1 MKELDKVEQS
11 VLRDAI
17 RDLNN
22 SGLIDKPIKM
32 VGVKKEVLIK
42 NFTDAVENVPD
53 EKSTKI
59 PNSAVNLYNDLFED
73 EAEEAPKEDE
83 VPEDE
88 IPEDEAPEDEIPE
101 DEAPEDEPKDEKEKQ
116 EESPVKRKRGRPAS
130 KEPKEKKET
139 PPKDPNAPK
148 RKPPERKGP
157 KGPFGSF
164 LDGQA
169 GKIEVALAEGGTIED
184 IMEAAGASRARIASH
199 IRYLKE
205 KKNIE
210 VVKGEDGIYK
220 VV

>member
-42 NFTDAVENVPD
+42 SFTDAVENVPD

-88 IPEDEAPEDEIPE
+88 IPEDEAPEDE
-101 DEAPEDEPKDEKEKQ
+101 PKDEKEKQ
-116 EESPVKRKRGRPAS
+116 GESPVKRKRGRPAS
-130 KEPKEKKET
+130 KEPKEKKEK